1 MNYDENNIRYPEYPT
16 FPLDAFPSVLRKA
29 IEEVHRIDQAP
40 IELIA
45 MGALAELSIA
55 CQNRISVVRPGR
67 DPSPV
72 SLYLLNVTKSG
83 DGKSVVDGNFL
94 RHIKKFE
101 KEKAE
106 AIGSDVASHTRD
118 LEFCETQKL
127 GLNARIRKAAG
138 DPTELAKL
146 KGEWDHLENK
156 IRLLKSWQ
164 RPQTEWIYSNGSLEG
179 LRDALEGDRRSIGIV
194 SYDAGGVL
202 NGMLTTNMTELNDLW
217 DGKDISIKLS
227 SKQVHARDPR
237 FSMFLSLQQSEL
249 ELFLESRGKRGMGNG
264 FLARFLFGKSTSTLV
279 QHRTAS
285 KPDIDSLGEVIGK
298 ILRSD
303 PDTQGKRLK
312 LVLQGKEEE
321 YWVSY
326 FDTLRRLDQKIPW
339 MVEMQPF
346 VRKLPEQA
354 ARIAALFHYVDQ
366 QDTVF
371 WTDSEYIGGQA
382 LRGAI
387 RLCDWFMHSYK
398 SYFTDDGSARR
409 EEIQRVAD
417 ILAEKL
423 VDSYQ
428 KANAI
433 GRWVQKPTV
442 NRDGRLSKV
451 QAGGLFSW
459 DHRNT
464 VIAYTQQQIHNLLYK
479 GDYDILGEALRVLEA
494 QRKVYLA
501 YGPKDGI
508 VVLYS
513 GRLQQ
518 ISSGQGV
525 LAELVHGA

>member
-1 MNYDENNIRYPEYPT
+1 MIYDENNIHYPEYPA
-16 FPLDAFPSVLRKA
+16 FPLDAFPSVLRQA

-45 MGALAELSIA
+45 MGALSQLSIV
-55 CQNRISVVRPGR
+55 CQNRINVVRPGR

-94 RHIKKFE
+94 KHIKEFE

-106 AIGSDVASHTRD
+106 AIDSDIARHTRD
-118 LEFCETQKL
+118 LEFHNSQKS
-127 GLNARIRKAAG
+127 GLTARIRKAAG
-138 DPTELAKL
+138 DQTELAKL
-146 KGEWDHLENK
+146 KREWDHLENK

-164 RPQTEWIYSNGSLEG
+164 PPQTRWIYSNGSFEG
-179 LRDALEGDRRSIGIV
+179 LRDALDGDRRSIGIV

-202 NGMLTTNMTELNDLW
+202 NGMLTSNMTELNDLW
-217 DGKDISIKLS
+217 DGKDLSIKLS
-227 SKQVHARDPR
+227 SKQIDARDPR

-249 ELFLESRGKRGMGNG
+249 EWFLESRGQRGMGNG
-264 FLARFLFGKSTSTLV
+264 FLARFLFGKSTSMLV
-279 QHRTAS
+279 QHRTAA
-285 KPDIDSLGEVIGK
+285 KPAADSLGEVIRK

-303 PDTQGKRLK
+303 PYAAGNRLR
-312 LVLQGKEEE
+312 LVLQGREEQ

-326 FDTLRRLDQKIPW
+326 FDTLRLLDRKIPW

-366 QDTVF
+366 HDTVF
-371 WTDSEYIGGQA
+371 WADSEPISGQA

-398 SYFTDDGSARR
+398 SYFTDDGSAHR
-409 EEIQRVAD
+409 EEVQRVAD
-417 ILAEKL
+417 IVAEKL
-423 VDSYQ
+423 MDSYQ
-428 KANAI
+428 KANTF
-433 GRWVQKPTV
+433 GRWGQKPTV
-442 NRDGRLSKV
+442 NKDWRLSKV
-451 QAGGLFSW
+451 QPGALFSW

-494 QRKVYLA
+494 QRKAYLA
-501 YGPKDGI
+501 YGPKDGV

-513 GRLQQ
+513 GRLHQ

-525 LAELVHGA
+525 WAELMHGA